1 MEWPF
6 CSRDGPGSNAVRRS
20 NGTTE
25 KEKKQKMTAQV
36 AMGEMSW
43 VEYSKRIAVPGTIS
57 ILPVGSTEQHGPHM
71 SMNTDVLLP
80 TEIALEVARRIN
92 GIVSPTLNYG
102 YKSIQRS
109 GGGNHFCGTT
119 SLDGNTLSCM
129 VRDILRELARHGA
142 RHVVLLNGH
151 FENVYFL
158 LEGAD
163 LAIRELKASNIDRFE
178 VLTLTYRDFIESN
191 TLSKVFPD
199 GFEGWALEHAGVME
213 TSLMLHLFPQ
223 FVDMSLAPAEVHAKF
238 PPYDVLP
245 SVPGLTPPAGCL
257 ASPAKASAA
266 KGQLMFETVV
276 SGIVDALQKE
286 KRRR

>member
-1 MEWPF
+1 
-6 CSRDGPGSNAVRRS
+6 
-20 NGTTE
+20 
-25 KEKKQKMTAQV
+25 MTARV

-43 VEYSKRIAVPGTIS
+43 VEYSARITVPGTIS
-57 ILPVGSTEQHGPHM
+57 IVPVGATEQHGPHM
-71 SMNTDVLLP
+71 TMNTDILVP

-92 GIVSPTLNYG
+92 AIVSPTLAYG

-109 GGGNHFCGTT
+109 GGGNHFSGTT

-163 LAIRELKASNIDRFE
+163 LAIRDVKAAHIETFE
-178 VLTLTYRDFIESN
+178 VLTLTYWDFIGSDA
-191 TLSKVFPD
+191 LSEVFPD

-223 FVDMSLAPAEVHAKF
+223 FVDMSLAPADVRANF

-245 SVPGLTPPAGCL
+245 PVPGLTPPAGCL
-257 ASPAKASAA
+257 ASPAKASSA
-266 KGQLMFETVV
+266 KGQLLFETVV
-276 SGIVDALQKE
+276 SGIVSALQKE
-286 KRRR
+286 KQRR

>member
-1 MEWPF
+1 
-6 CSRDGPGSNAVRRS
+6 
-20 NGTTE
+20 
-25 KEKKQKMTAQV
+25 MTARV

-57 ILPVGSTEQHGPHM
+57 IVPVGATEQHGPHM
-71 SMNTDVLLP
+71 AMNTDILLP
-80 TEIALEVARRIN
+80 TEIALEVARRIKA
-92 GIVSPTLNYG
+92 IVSPTLAYG

-109 GGGNHFCGTT
+109 GGGNHFSGTT

-163 LAIRELKASNIDRFE
+163 LAIRDVKANNIETFE
-178 VLTLTYRDFIESN
+178 VLTLTYWDFIGSD

-199 GFEGWALEHAGVME
+199 GFEGWAVEHAGVME

-223 FVDMSLAPAEVHAKF
+223 FVDMSLAPTDVHANF

-245 SVPGLTPPAGCL
+245 PVPGLTPPEGCL
-257 ASPAKASAA
+257 ASPAKATSA
-266 KGQLMFETVV
+266 KGQLLFETVV
-276 SGIVDALQKE
+276 SGIVSAVQKE
-286 KRRR
+286 KPRR